1 MEDRVNQSLE
11 DKIKCHIII
20 NNEEPTTRARTRLR
34 TLSPISGEMSL
45 PNCCSVVRKRFSL
58 LSWRAPQVAGSCWF
72 ASDEEDEEDGP
83 LLYRCGGDGTAFR
96 VGGEWWFPL
105 VTGAGKERWR
115 WTYLRVDIFFHITG
129 RWSFASEI
137 LIQATHLASENIFWP
152 EKWVVQSKAC
162 WGQKNRLSGQE
173 IIQGWPLHVVVE
185 KEAGRGPLGLTEGRG
200 GMVELALLLGADL
213 EWVLAST
220 GEPGMAGLFFSLLS
234 AERDEREVR
243 TWMKH

>member
-1 MEDRVNQSLE
+1 
-11 DKIKCHIII
+11 
-20 NNEEPTTRARTRLR
+20 
-34 TLSPISGEMSL
+34 MSL

-58 LSWRAPQVAGSCWF
+58 LSCRAPQVAGSCWL
-72 ASDEEDEEDGP
+72 ASDEEEEEDGP

-105 VTGAGKERWR
+105 VTGEERWDKEER
-115 WTYLRVDIFFHITG
+115 NKDGLWLTVLKYTLTPPTALV
-129 RWSFASEI
+129 SEHNSGENYVSKRMR
-137 LIQATHLASENIFWP
+137 IQAF
-152 EKWVVQSKAC
+152 
-162 WGQKNRLSGQE
+162 G
-173 IIQGWPLHVVVE
+173 LHAVVE

-234 AERDEREVR
+234 AGRVREKSFK
-243 TWMKH
+243 KH